1 MASNIDE
8 WLPETRKPDI
18 LKLVYAFFCMGML
31 AATLDIVVDG
41 WSLTMLKRSVLLLTF
56 LLFRIFIICYYIIPM
71 LHFNIYTGRTW
82 DMHLLAI
89 QPVW

>member
-18 LKLVYAFFCMGML
+18 LKLVYVFFFMGIL
-31 AATLDIVVDG
+31 VATLDIVVDG
-41 WSLTMLKRSVLLLTF
+41 WSLTMLKRLVLLLTF
-56 LLFRIFIICYYIIPM
+56 LLLRIGTLCYYIIPM
-71 LHFNIYTGRTW
+71 LHVKIYTGITW
-82 DMHLLAI
+82 AMRLLAI